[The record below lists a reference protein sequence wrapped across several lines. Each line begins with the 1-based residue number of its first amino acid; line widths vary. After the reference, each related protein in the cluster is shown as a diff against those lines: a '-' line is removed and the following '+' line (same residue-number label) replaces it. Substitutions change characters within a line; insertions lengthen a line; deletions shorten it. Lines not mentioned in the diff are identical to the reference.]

1 MKTAK
6 RVVLA
11 SVAAVALAA
20 TAVAGVAAQDK
31 NYGGGYYDGHHK
43 QGKHDRGGRGHDIRK
58 MLRSLDLSDEQKQ
71 QVRDIMTQARDNRVK
86 PDIEAVKLQMEKR
99 QQLLE
104 SPEFNSELAN
114 ELIQYRQTRMA
125 ERQLQQMQTHH
136 KIYQILT
143 AEQKQKLADRKAQK
157 MERMLDKF

>member
-31 NYGGGYYDGHHK
+31 NHGGGFHDGHHN

-71 QVRDIMTQARDNRVK
+71 QVRDIMTQARDHRVK
-86 PDIEAVKLQMEKR
+86 PDIEAVKLHKEKR
-99 QQLLE
+99 QQLMDN
-104 SPEFNSELAN
+104 PEFNADLAN
-114 ELIQYRQTRMA
+114 ELIQYRQARLA

-136 KIYQILT
+136 KIYQVLT
-143 AEQKQKLADRKAQK
+143 TEQKQQLAERQAQK
-157 MERMLDKF
+157 MGRMMDKF